1 MLFPFCKAKLLTTVT
16 KIKPRGQKS
25 YAHCHGNSLTVPLAD
40 LWKQSLQQDFTALA
54 LRFSELFM
62 QLMRGMQPTL
72 YTQFKSTCWWYKK
85 ECWTTGFLHLL
96 QNYQHEL
103 WGIYSWNIN
112 RTVWGI
118 RSLNELCFDPMLV
131 QRADLTTSCLVT
143 WYFRNATGPL
153 ATNRLLHVAIQG
165 ADSWAGAC
173 AVAGLSSATVVRS
186 RRLYKQCLIV
196 F

>member
-1 MLFPFCKAKLLTTVT
+1 MLFPFCKAKLFTTIT
-16 KIKPRGQKS
+16 NIKPRGQKS

-62 QLMRGMQPTL
+62 QLMREMQPTL

-85 ECWTTGFLHLL
+85 ECWTAGLLHLL
-96 QNYQHEL
+96 QNYQHKL
-103 WGIYSWNIN
+103 WGIYSWNVN

-118 RSLNELCFDPMLV
+118 RSVNELWFDPMPI

-143 WYFRNATGPL
+143 WCFRNWTGL
-153 ATNRLLHVAIQG
+153 FATNRLLHVAIRWEHRVQT
-165 ADSWAGAC
+165 AGHA
-173 AVAGLSSATVVRS
+173 AML
-186 RRLYKQCLIV
+186 
-196 F
+196 